1 MIDDIRYARH
11 AKEEIYYGGV
21 RKASLWFMRSYHS
34 TSDGYIIVSKQPDV
48 KTVPDRS
55 IVEGQESVSRDWCTT
70 TVSRNL

>member
-34 TSDGYIIVSKQPDV
+34 TSVGYIIVSKQPDA
-48 KTVPDRS
+48 KSLPDCS
-55 IVEGQESVSRDWCTT
+55 IVVGQESVSRD
-70 TVSRNL
+70 